1 MPNVTEL
8 IRTAIALAGSEAKL
22 GAAAGVSQH
31 AIWYAKK
38 HGRITAELATA
49 VDKATNGQVSKAMLR
64 PDLFGA
70 DA

>member
-1 MPNVTEL
+1 MNITQL
-8 IRTAIALAGSEAKL
+8 IEQAIALAGSEAKL

-38 HGRITAELATA
+38 KGRITAELAISI
-49 VDKATNGQVSKAMLR
+49 DRATKGEISKVMLR

-70 DA
+70 